1 MLKNVLISQREK
13 KYRLFFFSTEAV
25 TICTGHRA
33 AELKPVV
40 LKGLTDM
47 GFQPYPHI

>member
-1 MLKNVLISQREK
+1 MFLYHSGRESTD
-13 KYRLFFFSTEAV
+13 YFFFSTEAV